1 MRCTRE
7 RSIKSVPPIHP
18 CCSHR
23 HHQAP
28 MRRFD
33 SIISHFNRNQLLL
46 ISSTINWCIPRL
58 TGSDPFRSLLLA
70 AATGQ
75 KHTQH
80 RDKARLLSIRF
91 TNRYEPPFN
100 THIHTDTHAK
110 QILASIPLCLRT
122 NPLPT
127 QASIATGMERL
138 FLRQTLRQRSVCRD
152 VRLIGDRVSTG
163 LGGKKIYCDH

>member
-1 MRCTRE
+1 MSR
-7 RSIKSVPPIHP
+7 
-18 CCSHR
+18 R
-23 HHQAP
+23 HV
-28 MRRFD
+28 RG

-70 AATGQ
+70 AATAR

-100 THIHTDTHAK
+100 IHTHRYTRKTDFSFHS
-110 QILASIPLCLRT
+110 ILS
-122 NPLPT
+122 
-127 QASIATGMERL
+127 QDQSIANAGKYCNGDGKIISSAN
-138 FLRQTLRQRSVCRD
+138 QRQRSVCRD
-152 VRLIGDRVSTG
+152 VRLIGERVSTG